1 MTGQSIRESYSKE
14 FLGSAILQLS
24 TLQGGWGEWVATD
37 NARNDG
43 HKDLPVYN
51 SFGVNHTPVVI
62 FFVRCT
68 PMPKNTG
75 DYRQGSM

>member
-1 MTGQSIRESYSKE
+1 MW
-14 FLGSAILQLS
+14 F
-24 TLQGGWGEWVATD
+24 ATE

-51 SFGVNHTPVVI
+51 SFGVNHTLVVI
-62 FFVRCT
+62 FFVRRI

-75 DYRQGSM
+75 DYRRCSL